1 MYTFTVEL
9 KQYNTVGN
17 EYVHHILYS
26 GSTIKAVISAVI
38 VASHQADQSVFA
50 LITITKWQ
58 RGIRI
63 KEVKLSALHAKLL
76 LNKKSLREWL
86 LPQLI

>member
-9 KQYNTVGN
+9 KQYSTAGN

-26 GSTIKAVISAVI
+26 GSTIKAVISAAI
-38 VASHQADQSVFA
+38 VASHQADPSVFS

-58 RGIRI
+58 RGMCI
-63 KEVKLSALHAKLL
+63 KEVKLSSLRAKVL

-86 LPQLI
+86 LSQLM